1 MRDWIGWTATALFAF
16 SYFAKNRQNL
26 LVLQIVAASV
36 WIGYGLLLG
45 AAPVV
50 AANVVVAAAAGFT
63 VIRGRMS
70 AARAGE
76 EGRAA
81 S

>member
-1 MRDWIGWTATALFAF
+1 MRDSLGWVATALFAL
-16 SYFAKNRQNL
+16 SYFAKDRHNL

-50 AANVVVAAAAGFT
+50 VANVVVAGAAAFT
-63 VIRGRMS
+63 VIR
-70 AARAGE
+70 ARKLSGGPSGGE
-76 EGRAA
+76 G
-81 S
+81 